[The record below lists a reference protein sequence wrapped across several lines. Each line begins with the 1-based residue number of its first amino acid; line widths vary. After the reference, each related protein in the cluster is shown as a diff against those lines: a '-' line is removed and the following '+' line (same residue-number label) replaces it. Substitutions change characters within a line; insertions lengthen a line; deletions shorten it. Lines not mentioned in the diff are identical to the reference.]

1 MKRLACLAVLMLVAG
16 LAGPTQAQTQ
26 AQLPFGTPRPDMGKA
41 PQCTKE
47 YTKGVG
53 QQLDM
58 MEKLRASGP
67 EFVGQICTLIEGG
80 SALIGGEL
88 PDSLRQ
94 QLKTT
99 LGFDVDLR
107 FIKTQCRVGQGN
119 LDREVMSE
127 IGRLKSELLRCN
139 DTI

>member
-1 MKRLACLAVLMLVAG
+1 MKRLACLAVLMLVAS
-16 LAGPTQAQTQ
+16 LAGPAE
-26 AQLPFGTPRPDMGKA
+26 AQLPFPTPRPDMAK
-41 PQCTKE
+41 PQCNKD
-47 YTKGVG
+47 YLKGVQ
-53 QQLDM
+53 QQLDV

-119 LDREVMSE
+119 LEREFMTE

>member
-1 MKRLACLAVLMLVAG
+1 MKRLACLAVLMLVAS
-16 LAGPTQAQTQ
+16 LAGPAQ
-26 AQLPFGTPRPDMGKA
+26 AQLPFGTPRPDLSQS
-41 PQCTKE
+41 PQCTKD
-47 YTKGVG
+47 YLKSTQ

-58 MEKLRASGP
+58 MEKLRSTGP
-67 EFVGQICTLIEGG
+67 EFVGQICSLIEGG

-94 QLKTT
+94 QLKNT
-99 LGFDVDLR
+99 LGFDIDLR

-119 LDREVMSE
+119 LDREMMTE

>member
-1 MKRLACLAVLMLVAG
+1 MKRLASLAVLMLVAS
-16 LAGPTQAQTQ
+16 LAGPAQ
-26 AQLPFGTPRPDMGKA
+26 AQLPFPTPRPDMTK
-41 PQCTKE
+41 PQCSKD
-47 YTKGVG
+47 YLKGVQ
-53 QQLDM
+53 QQLDV

-94 QLKTT
+94 QLKST

-107 FIKTQCRVGQGN
+107 FIKAQCRVGQGN
-119 LDREVMSE
+119 LEREFMTE

>member
-1 MKRLACLAVLMLVAG
+1 MKRLACLAVLMLVAS
-16 LAGPTQAQTQ
+16 LAGPAQ
-26 AQLPFGTPRPDMGKA
+26 AQLPFGTPRPDMSQA
-41 PQCTKE
+41 PQCTKD
-47 YTKGVG
+47 YLKSTQ

-58 MEKLRASGP
+58 MEKLRSTGP
-67 EFVGQICTLIEGG
+67 EFVGQICSIIEGG

-94 QLKTT
+94 QLKNT
-99 LGFDVDLR
+99 LGFDIDLR

-119 LDREVMSE
+119 LDREMMTE

>member
-16 LAGPTQAQTQ
+16 LAGPAQ
-26 AQLPFGTPRPDMGKA
+26 AQLPFPTPRPDMGK
-41 PQCTKE
+41 PQCSKD
-47 YTKGVG
+47 YLKGVE
-53 QQLDM
+53 QQLDV

-94 QLKTT
+94 QLKSHAR
-99 LGFDVDLR
+99 LR
-107 FIKTQCRVGQGN
+107 RGPAIHKNAMPCRAG
-119 LDREVMSE
+119 
-127 IGRLKSELLRCN
+127 
-139 DTI
+139 

>member
-1 MKRLACLAVLMLVAG
+1 MKRVACLAVLMLVAS
-16 LAGPTQAQTQ
+16 LAGPAQ
-26 AQLPFGTPRPDMGKA
+26 AQLPFPTPRPDMGKA
-41 PQCTKE
+41 QCSKD
-47 YTKGVG
+47 YLKGVQ

-58 MEKLRASGP
+58 MEKLRSSGP
-67 EFVGQICTLIEGG
+67 EFVGQICSLIEGG

-94 QLKTT
+94 QLKNT
-99 LGFDVDLR
+99 LGFDIDLR

-119 LDREVMSE
+119 LDREVMSQ
-127 IGRLKSELLRCN
+127 IGFLRAELVRCN

>member
-1 MKRLACLAVLMLVAG
+1 MKRLACLAVLMLVAS
-16 LAGPTQAQTQ
+16 LAGPAQ
-26 AQLPFGTPRPDMGKA
+26 AQLPFPTPRPDMTR
-41 PQCTKE
+41 PQCTND
-47 YTKGVG
+47 YLKGVQ
-53 QQLDM
+53 QQLDV

-67 EFVGQICTLIEGG
+67 EFVGQVCTLIEGG

-94 QLKTT
+94 QLKST

-107 FIKTQCRVGQGN
+107 FIKMQCRVGQGN
-119 LDREVMSE
+119 LEREFMTE

>member
-1 MKRLACLAVLMLVAG
+1 MKRLACLAVLMLVAS
-16 LAGPTQAQTQ
+16 LAGPAQ
-26 AQLPFGTPRPDMGKA
+26 AQLPFGTPRPDMAK
-41 PQCTKE
+41 PQCSKD
-47 YTKGVG
+47 YLKGVQ
-53 QQLDM
+53 QQLDV

-107 FIKTQCRVGQGN
+107 FIKAQCRVGQGN
-119 LDREVMSE
+119 LEREFMTE

>member
-1 MKRLACLAVLMLVAG
+1 MAK
-16 LAGPTQAQTQ
+16 
-26 AQLPFGTPRPDMGKA
+26 
-41 PQCTKE
+41 PQCNKD
-47 YTKGVG
+47 YLKGVQ
-53 QQLDM
+53 QQLDV

-119 LDREVMSE
+119 LEREFMTE

>member
-16 LAGPTQAQTQ
+16 PAK
-26 AQLPFGTPRPDMGKA
+26 AQLPFPTPRPDLAK
-41 PQCTKE
+41 PQCIKD
-47 YTKGVG
+47 YLKGVQ
-53 QQLDM
+53 QQLDV

-67 EFVGQICTLIEGG
+67 EFVGQVCTLIEGG

-94 QLKTT
+94 QLKST

-119 LDREVMSE
+119 LEREFMTE

>member
-1 MKRLACLAVLMLVAG
+1 MKRLACLAVLMLVAS
-16 LAGPTQAQTQ
+16 LAGPAQ
-26 AQLPFGTPRPDMGKA
+26 AQLPFPTPRPDMGK
-41 PQCTKE
+41 PQCNKD
-47 YTKGVG
+47 YLKGVQ
-53 QQLDM
+53 QQLDV

-67 EFVGQICTLIEGG
+67 ELVGQICTLIEGG

-94 QLKTT
+94 QLKST
-99 LGFDVDLR
+99 LGFDVYLR

-119 LDREVMSE
+119 LEREFMTE